1 MADTTTINPGLEP
14 SARVAAILE
23 AACRVIAR
31 DGAHGL
37 HMNAVAKEA
46 GVSKA
51 LVHYYVQTRQE
62 LLRQALAY
70 AEQRTREAV
79 EAELA
84 PLPDGRARLERLLV
98 AYAGNEPVFAES
110 HALSSAAWGSLIL
123 DEDLAPVVRGAYQGW
138 TGWIT
143 SLVEQGRDDGS
154 IPEPQ
159 ATRST
164 AVRLAALAEGLS
176 SLVDTGVIPADEAVA
191 AVRREVAGL
200 GDG

>member
-1 MADTTTINPGLEP
+1 MPESTTALGAAEP
-14 SARVAAILE
+14 SARVAEILA
-23 AACRVIAR
+23 AACRVIER

-37 HMNAVAKEA
+37 HMNAVAREA

-79 EAELA
+79 GAQLA
-84 PLPDGRARLERLLV
+84 ALPDGRSRLHRLLV

-123 DEDLAPVVRGAYQGW
+123 DEDLAPVVRAAYQGW
-138 TGWIT
+138 ADWIT

-154 IPEPQ
+154 IPAAR
-159 ATRST
+159 ATRAT
-164 AVRLAALAEGLS
+164 VVRLAALAEGLS
-176 SLVDTGVIPADEAVA
+176 SLVDTGVIPSDEAVA
-191 AVRREVAGL
+191 LVGDAVAELVA
-200 GDG
+200 D